1 LLHNLYHNGKRLT
14 SFEENKDYVIAEL
27 EDGHSDLLVGANGPV
42 RQLEI
47 VIFECK

>member
-14 SFEENKDYVIAEL
+14 SFGENKDCVIAEF

-42 RQLEI
+42 SQS
-47 VIFECK
+47 